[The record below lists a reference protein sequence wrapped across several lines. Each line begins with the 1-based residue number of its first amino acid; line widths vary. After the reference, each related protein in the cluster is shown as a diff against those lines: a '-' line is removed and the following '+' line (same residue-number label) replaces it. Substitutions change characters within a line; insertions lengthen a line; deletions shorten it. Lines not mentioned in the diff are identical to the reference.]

1 MAFAVQRK
9 KRVLLEAVFLGHCEH
24 FLVRV
29 LSEITLLR
37 VSQRRMPEIDKTTD
51 RKQIDR

>member
-9 KRVLLEAVFLGHCEH
+9 KRALLEVVFLGPCEH

-37 VSQRRMPEIDKTTD
+37 VSQRKTSEIDKKTD
-51 RKQIDR
+51 RKQTDR